1 MTMTRWLRPRI
12 GAFPGMTPE
21 PVAVLDV
28 VVGGYVV
35 GSFYNLATDHWEF
48 LGPWDHQDRIR
59 VDGTVDCLM
68 RDKRTFWLYTD
79 GASRENGARAAIG
92 AVLYDSDGREVDTLS
107 CPIGPAT
114 NNGAEYRALIE
125 GLKMA
130 LDQNCRRLVVR
141 ADSLLV
147 VNQVRG
153 RFKVKKAELKPLHAK
168 ACDLLGR
175 LQNHCAEHYVEHVP
189 RKYNRRADAL
199 AKEAFSR

>member
-1 MTMTRWLRPRI
+1 MTMTHSLRSRT
-12 GAFPGMTPE
+12 GVFPGVTPE
-21 PVAVLDV
+21 PVEVLDV
-28 VVGGYVV
+28 IVGGYVI

-48 LGPWDHQDRIR
+48 LGPWDHQDRIL
-59 VDGTVDCLM
+59 VDGPVDCLM
-68 RDKRTFWLYTD
+68 RDDRTFWLYTD

-92 AVLYDSDGREVDTLS
+92 AVLYDSDGQEVHALS

-114 NNGAEYRALIE
+114 NNQAEYRALIG

-130 LDQNCRRLVVR
+130 LDQNYRRLVVR

-153 RFKVKKAELKPLHAK
+153 KFKVRSADLEPLHAK

-189 RKYNRRADAL
+189 RKYNRRADTL

>member
-12 GAFPGMTPE
+12 GVFPGTTPE
-21 PVAVLDV
+21 RVAVLDV

-59 VDGTVDCLM
+59 VDGTVDRLM

-92 AVLYDSDGREVDTLS
+92 AVLYNSDGQEVHALS
-107 CPIGPAT
+107 RPIGRAS
-114 NNGAEYRALIE
+114 NNQAEYRALIG

-130 LDQNCRRLVVR
+130 LHHNICRLVVR

-175 LQNHCAEHYVEHVP
+175 LQNHYVEHVP